1 MEHLPDCVDMSLRV
15 FVVMGVSGCGKTS
28 LASAYAK
35 ASGMAFIEGDD
46 LHSEAA
52 KQKMAAGEALQDEDR
67 LPWLH
72 RICQACQAEQNTTGI
87 VIACSALKRSYR
99 EVFRSHLGSRVSFL
113 HIELDREILHQ
124 RMASRKE
131 HFMPVSLLDSQ
142 LRSLEVPNS
151 DETHLV
157 VPGNLSL
164 LQQVELVRGWAEG
177 MLVE

>member
-1 MEHLPDCVDMSLRV
+1 
-15 FVVMGVSGCGKTS
+15 MGVSGCGKTS

-52 KQKMAAGEALQDEDR
+52 KQKMASGKALQDDDR

-72 RICQACQAEQNTTGI
+72 RICQACQAEQNDTGT

-99 EVFRSHLGSRVSFL
+99 DVFRSHLGSRVSFL
-113 HIELDREILHQ
+113 HIELDRQTLYQ

-142 LRSLEVPNS
+142 LRSLEVPDS

-157 VPGNLSL
+157 VPGNLNL
-164 LQQVELVRGWAEG
+164 VQQVEFVRGWVEG
-177 MLVE
+177 IPIE